1 MTRQIVRDK
10 YLLAQAMRIFD
21 SSHSAESAP
30 SEDGNNFI
38 CFYDHG
44 DNSANIIQSE
54 IELFLDDPTHDISSL
69 QHHPTVKQVFVQ
81 KNASLTSSAQVET
94 LFSMGGQILTPRRNK
109 LTDEHFEMLLL
120 FRVNK
125 NPQL

>member
-1 MTRQIVRDK
+1 METISSVSATLEIIPPTPSS
-10 YLLAQAMRIFD
+10 YLEL
-21 SSHSAESAP
+21 
-30 SEDGNNFI
+30 
-38 CFYDHG
+38 
-44 DNSANIIQSE
+44 
-54 IELFLDDPTHDISSL
+54 ELFLDDPAHDISSL
-69 QHHPTVKQVFVQ
+69 QHHPTVNQVFVQ
-81 KNASLTSSAQVET
+81 NNASLTSSAQVET